1 MTSSQPHHTGQ
12 PEQRAGRIACSIS
25 QAADPERACH
35 EILEAVAP
43 AMAGDTDL
51 AVVFF
56 SREHVARAGQIS
68 SIFQDHLAPAVLIGG
83 SAVAV
88 LGNDRELETEP
99 GISCFAASW
108 PGVRLE
114 PFYEGDLDW
123 PGSADDPALLR
134 RSVHDAEDLRAIM
147 LLADPFTPLV
157 RLLPALSGAMRRSP
171 DRPTVP
177 IVGGVASAG
186 IRPGEN
192 RFLYQDQIR
201 LKGIVG
207 LSISGPIRVDT
218 IVSQGCRPVGRPLII
233 TKANRNIIEGL
244 GGKPALEALQ
254 ETLFEMTP
262 ADREKIDQGLFVGRV
277 VNEYQERFGRGDFL
291 IRQVVGVDRGRGFL
305 VINDFVRVGQTIQ
318 FQIRDQRTAVEDMQL
333 LLTAQQIDDPP
344 MGGLLF
350 TCNGRG
356 TNLFDAPHQDVTTIR
371 RALPDLPLA
380 GFFAAGEI
388 GPVGSDSYLHGHTAS
403 MALFRSV

>member
-1 MTSSQPHHTGQ
+1 MSSHHSTGH
-12 PEQRAGRIACSIS
+12 PEQRAGRIACGVS
-25 QAADPERACH
+25 QAEDPERACH
-35 EILEAVAP
+35 EVLEAVAP
-43 AMAGDTDL
+43 AMAGETDL

-56 SREHVARAGQIS
+56 SREHVSRAGQIS
-68 SIFQDHLAPAVLIGG
+68 SIFQDHLAPGVLIGS
-83 SAVAV
+83 SAISV
-88 LGNDRELETEP
+88 LGNDVELESEP
-99 GISCFAASW
+99 GVACMAASW
-108 PGVRLE
+108 PGVTLE
-114 PFYEGDLDW
+114 PFFEGDLDW

-134 RSVHDAEDLRAIM
+134 KSVHDSENLRAIM

-157 RLLPALSGAMRRSP
+157 RLLPALSTAIRRSP
-171 DRPTVP
+171 DLPSIP
-177 IVGGVASAG
+177 IFGGVASAG

-218 IVSQGCRPVGRPLII
+218 IVSQGCRPIGRPLII
-233 TKANRNIIEGL
+233 TKASRNIIEGL
-244 GGKPALEALQ
+244 GGKAALEALQ
-254 ETLFEMTP
+254 ETLFEMSP
-262 ADREKIDQGLFVGRV
+262 ADREKIDQGLYVGRV

-291 IRQVVGVDRGRGFL
+291 IRQVVGVDRDRGFL

-318 FQIRDQRTAVEDMQL
+318 FQIRDQRTATEDLEL

-356 TNLFDAPHQDVTTIR
+356 SNLFDARHHDVRTIR

-388 GPVGSDSYLHGHTAS
+388 GPVGSDSFLHGHTAS
-403 MALFRSV
+403 LAVFRSM